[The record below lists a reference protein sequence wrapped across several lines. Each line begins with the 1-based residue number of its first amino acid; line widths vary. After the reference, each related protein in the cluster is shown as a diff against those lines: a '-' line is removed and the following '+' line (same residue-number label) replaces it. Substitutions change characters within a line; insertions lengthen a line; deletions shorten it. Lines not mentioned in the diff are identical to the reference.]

1 MQRRMSSISFKIQAF
16 FVPQLQQPSF
26 LSDAGSWL
34 ESCSSVTLSIYWLI
48 TSSRPVQ
55 KGRVKH
61 CSHMGHSLVS
71 LPFWTG
77 LDEVINQYIDSVT
90 LEQLARQLPTA
101 DKKEGCCSC
110 GTKNA

>member
-55 KGRVKH
+55 KGRVLEPTITIALKQIAQDDAT
-61 CSHMGHSLVS
+61 CRLIGID
-71 LPFWTG
+71 T
-77 LDEVINQYIDSVT
+77 DEDRATIRGPD
-90 LEQLARQLPTA
+90 
-101 DKKEGCCSC
+101 
-110 GTKNA
+110 

>member
-61 CSHMGHSLVS
+61 QELHTGVS
-71 LPFWTG
+71 RISNG
-77 LDEVINQYIDSVT
+77 KAAAAN
-90 LEQLARQLPTA
+90 AC
-101 DKKEGCCSC
+101 GCIAFDGKRSEYLRKCIH
-110 GTKNA
+110 A